1 MNDPSLH
8 EEGLEWSTMKGPPS
22 SEPNLDDILARDFAE
37 LKVGEQKLAPPTT
50 QQDEPKGEQP
60 VSPVAYNQRID
71 AVEDRASYTVKAP
84 ATKADEPASESEKT
98 PKPTILKAPS
108 AQPGDDFDVDW

>member
-8 EEGLEWSTMKGPPS
+8 EEELEWSTMKGPPS

-71 AVEDRASYTVKAP
+71 AVEDRASFTVKAL

-98 PKPTILKAPS
+98 PNPTILQAPS